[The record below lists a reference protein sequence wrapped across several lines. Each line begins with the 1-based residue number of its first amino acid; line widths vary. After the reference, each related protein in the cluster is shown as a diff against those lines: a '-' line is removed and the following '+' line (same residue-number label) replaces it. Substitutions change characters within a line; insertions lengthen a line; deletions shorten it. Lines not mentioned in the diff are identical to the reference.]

1 MTFYQATSVRIRY
14 GSPNIYAFS
23 NHADMNKYYIKK
35 DINHMFTL
43 LVIAAAL
50 FVGWNIPQPEFAKKI
65 QELVVSKI
73 RNIPIK

>member
-1 MTFYQATSVRIRY
+1 
-14 GSPNIYAFS
+14 
-23 NHADMNKYYIKK
+23 MNKYYIKK

-65 QELVVSKI
+65 QDSVVSKI
-73 RNIPIK
+73 KNIPIK

>member
-1 MTFYQATSVRIRY
+1 M
-14 GSPNIYAFS
+14 GSPNIYTFS

-50 FVGWNIPQPEFAKKI
+50 FIGWNIPQPEFAKKI